1 MELITNNLAESLIVL
16 GLVMLAI
23 EIAIL
28 GFATFILFFVGV
40 ASVLAGSLMY
50 IGMIPDTLMSA
61 TLTVGILTAVS
72 AALLWKPLKNI
83 QQNVDKR
90 PAQSDLIGHR
100 FLLQENVSITENPY
114 YNYSGIQW
122 QLKSAQPI
130 SAGSVVKVIKAE
142 VGLFYVEAVE

>member
-1 MELITNNLAESLIVL
+1 MELITDNLAQSLIVL

-40 ASVLAGSLMY
+40 ASVLAGALIY
-50 IGMIPDTLMSA
+50 TGIIPDTLMSA
-61 TLTVGILTAVS
+61 TLTVGILTAIS
-72 AALLWKPLKNI
+72 AALLWKPLKSI
-83 QQNVDKR
+83 QQQVDKK

-100 FLLQENVSITENPY
+100 FLLEEDVSLNNNPY
-114 YNYSGIQW
+114 YHYSGIQW
-122 QLKSAQPI
+122 KLKSSQPI
-130 SAGSVVKVIKAE
+130 SAGSMVKVTKAE

>member
-40 ASVLAGSLMY
+40 ASVLAGALMY

-83 QQNVDKR
+83 QQKVDKK

-100 FLLQENVSITENPY
+100 FMLQENVSITENPY
-114 YNYSGIQW
+114 YHYSGIQW

-130 SAGSVVKVIKAE
+130 SAGSMVKVIKAE